1 MVVVVDVIVAIVVIV
16 VFVVGI
22 VFCVRCYVFLKK
34 HVKTSELKKKI

>member
-22 VFCVRCYVFLKK
+22 VFLRQMLCVLKK
-34 HVKTSELKKKI
+34 TCENK